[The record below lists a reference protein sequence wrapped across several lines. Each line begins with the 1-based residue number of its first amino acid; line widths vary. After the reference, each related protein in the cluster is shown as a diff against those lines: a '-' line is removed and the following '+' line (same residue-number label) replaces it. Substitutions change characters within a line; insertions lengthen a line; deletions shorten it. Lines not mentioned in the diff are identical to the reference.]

1 MNKEELE
8 KAYCLLLLKDRE
20 NKAKH
25 NKLCKKYYNKTNKID
40 DTKTEEEIIEIKKT
54 KQKRNDY
61 QKKYYAENKAL
72 VLEKQRNNYKT
83 KKSITIEIAT

>member
-20 NKAKH
+20 NKTKH
-25 NKLCKKYYNKTNKID
+25 NKLCKKYYNKTNKI
-40 DTKTEEEIIEIKKT
+40 TSTNTEEEIIEIKKT

-61 QKKYYAENKAL
+61 QKKYYAENKAV
-72 VLEKQRNNYKT
+72 VLEKQRNNYKL
-83 KKSITIEIAT
+83 KKEITIEIVQ